1 MKRIFTVG
9 VALAALFF
17 ASCEPNEDIYDKLD
31 DMKKPYSE
39 NISYVL
45 ISTDYTTAS
54 AQPKVDALDS
64 TDSTTTD
71 LIKTQ
76 LAFNSRFT
84 PNDYVGAV

>member
-1 MKRIFTVG
+1 MKRIFTIG

-39 NISYVL
+39 SISYVL

-54 AQPKVDALDS
+54 AAAKVDALDKA
-64 TDSTTTD
+64 DSTKAD
-71 LIKTQ
+71 LI
-76 LAFNSRFT
+76 
-84 PNDYVGAV
+84 